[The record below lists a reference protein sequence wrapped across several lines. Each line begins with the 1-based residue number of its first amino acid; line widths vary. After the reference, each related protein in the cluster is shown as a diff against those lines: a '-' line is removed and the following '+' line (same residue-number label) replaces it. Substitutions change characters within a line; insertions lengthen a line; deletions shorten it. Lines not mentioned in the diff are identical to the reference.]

1 MKPSHYSIRSNNWS
15 GGQGS
20 CHPKSWNIEGSNDNI
35 NWTLLDKRT
44 NDRSLDGSG
53 FSNTF
58 EIEESKTTN
67 EYFQYLRI
75 TQTDVNTFGDDNSLI
90 FSALEYFGTIQEP

>member
-15 GGQGS
+15 GGQGY
-20 CHPKSWNIEGSNDNI
+20 CHPKSWKIEGSNDNN

-75 TQTDVNTFGDDNSLI
+75 TQTDVNTGSNYFFIL
-90 FSALEYFGTIQEP
+90 SALEYFGTIQE